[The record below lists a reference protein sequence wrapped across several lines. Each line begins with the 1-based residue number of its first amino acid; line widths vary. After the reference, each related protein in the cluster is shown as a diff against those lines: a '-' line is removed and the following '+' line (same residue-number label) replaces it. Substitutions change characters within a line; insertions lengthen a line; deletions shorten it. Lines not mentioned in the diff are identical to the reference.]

1 MQLSGLLAGDQLEQ
15 PAKTSLARLEDQ
27 LDQPKAERP
36 AKTSYSILNQLRPAN
51 QLSLAFFLFFQQNF
65 LEWMP

>member
-27 LDQPKAERP
+27 LDQPSKAGRP
-36 AKTSYSILNQLRPAN
+36 AKTSYFHLKPAKTS
-51 QLSLAFFLFFQQNF
+51 QPA
-65 LEWMP
+65 